1 MLRVQGGLLGCQCSH
16 TQGNVRSTANSLVFM
31 LFTKVCFASLE
42 VPIPKRTCSAA
53 GLLPLAQSV
62 RGPRYSTAH
71 GSRSPCVHRCA
82 VFLGNQVVFVE
93 QHSTP
98 AIELSRQIITTQGE
112 GNPLKCW
119 SHPCK
124 LRMRSSPP
132 KIRFLPAR
140 GSNGIGGTEQA
151 LFPPRTS

>member
-98 AIELSRQIITTQGE
+98 ARGQHRFVVSSRQLSAKASTITMPDKELMFRIFFGLE
-112 GNPLKCW
+112 SK
-119 SHPCK
+119 SH
-124 LRMRSSPP
+124 
-132 KIRFLPAR
+132 
-140 GSNGIGGTEQA
+140 
-151 LFPPRTS
+151 